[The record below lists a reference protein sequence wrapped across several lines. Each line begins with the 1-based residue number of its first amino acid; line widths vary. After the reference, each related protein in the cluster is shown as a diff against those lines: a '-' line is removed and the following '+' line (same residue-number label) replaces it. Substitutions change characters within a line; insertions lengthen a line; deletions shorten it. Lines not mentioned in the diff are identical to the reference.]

1 MFMRPSRTPLP
12 APSEPDVT
20 PVAIKTEDALA
31 YYAPTPAKGP
41 LREISALDQMF
52 GYWSAE

>member
-1 MFMRPSRTPLP
+1 
-12 APSEPDVT
+12 VT

-31 YYAPTPAKGP
+31 YYAPTPGKGP

>member
-1 MFMRPSRTPLP
+1 MFMRPSRTPRP
-12 APSEPDVT
+12 AQSEPDVT

-31 YYAPTPAKGP
+31 YYAPTPGKSP